1 MLDENSEM
9 SIALAMLDGALA
21 HCAAD
26 SRPHIFRELYKTT
39 GAGSVVRE
47 TCFYEFVL
55 PRQCGKTFAIV
66 NNVGPGDVVICMNGG
81 TANALIA
88 EIKSKGVE
96 GVHVLTEDKF
106 DHTVRDIAEIRTQGG
121 EISHYYFFDE
131 VSRALPIARE
141 IGRTYYGRA
150 FGSEDGGQLPG
161 FFSLKT

>member
-1 MLDENSEM
+1 MRDEHAEVGIASTMLEI
-9 SIALAMLDGALA
+9 SIDHFVSDA
-21 HCAAD
+21 
-26 SRPHIFRELYKTT
+26 RPDFIRELYKTS
-39 GAGSVVRE
+39 GLGSVVRE

-55 PRQCGKTFAIV
+55 PRQSGKTFAIA
-66 NNVGPGDVVICMNGG
+66 NSVGPGDVVICLNDG

-88 EIKSKGVE
+88 ELKVRGVE
-96 GVHVLTEDKF
+96 GVHVLTEVEF
-106 DHTVRDIAEIRTQGG
+106 DHTVRPIAEIRTQGG
-121 EISHYYFFDE
+121 SISHLYFFDE